1 MASSLV
7 FRQLLKH
14 RLPWHPDH
22 PKLKVLLT
30 PFCIKLVRP
39 GKPQPPDTL
48 QFQIPMEMGR
58 QELKIYLEELY
69 NIPVADIRV
78 RIQMGKR
85 ARNWQNRMYWKTE
98 DYKVAYVVMRD
109 GQTFNFPDLLTKKEE
124 DKTEVEKMEEQ
135 MYEKEVDKQREVTR
149 RGGINTWF

>member
-1 MASSLV
+1 MATSLV

-14 RLPWHPDH
+14 QLPWHPEN
-22 PKLKVLLT
+22 PRLKVLLT

-48 QFQIPMEMGR
+48 QFRIPMEMGR

-78 RIQMGKR
+78 RIQMGRRK
-85 ARNWQNRMYWKTE
+85 RNWQNRIYWNSE
-98 DYKVAYVVMRD
+98 DHKVAYVVMRD
-109 GQTFNFPDLLTKKEE
+109 GQTFEFPDLFAPKEE
-124 DKTEVEKMEEQ
+124 KTEIEKMEDE
-135 MYEKEVDKQREVTR
+135 MYEKAAAKQREATR
-149 RGGINTWF
+149 RGGINSWF